1 MNKNISLTQPPAWAA
16 GTIAAAAIALSV
28 SLPMGS
34 TAFASESQ
42 TNASDESENASSPLI
57 ATGEAPVHALH
68 AADTAATDSTEATAN
83 DAGASTATEAA
94 AGNAAATNAPAAA
107 ESTSDESAA
116 ASADDTGAEN
126 TATAAD
132 AETAPDSIASTS
144 TSIDS
149 SSTDNTAC
157 APASTDSTAS
167 ASASANSTAETTDD
181 AAEATAPAT
190 FPSPE
195 AAAPPATASTSE
207 TTVST
212 SEFAVADAAATTGD
226 AADSAFATSLM
237 ALDAT
242 SFAESADDT
251 TPIEEGSYT
260 IQSAL
265 DRGMVVDIAGG
276 SHDDEG
282 NVNLYESNGTL
293 AQSFQ
298 FVSAG
303 GGYYRII
310 NVGSGKA
317 VDVRWGSSDDEAN
330 VWQYGENGTDAQLW
344 LIVANDDG
352 SFTFINKGS
361 GKALDVQWGD
371 AVDGTNIWQYAP
383 NGSAA
388 QRFFLSH
395 SVGFVSVEDG
405 TYVIQSNLNSQNVLD
420 VAGAEL
426 ADETNVQA
434 YTDNGTNAQR
444 FDVQQTDDGWY
455 TITSVQ
461 SGKALDVEWAST
473 DDGANVWQY
482 ASNGTDAQK
491 WRFLQNDDG
500 SLSLMNKASRLVLDL
515 ANGDSDAGT
524 NVQQYGYNSTAAQ
537 RFTLVSASYVPPI
550 ANGTYVI
557 TSALDSSFALDVT
570 SASSDDL
577 ANVQAYT
584 RNGTDAQS
592 FTVTYDGDGWYTITN
607 VGSGKCLDVHGAHVA
622 PGTNVDQYASNG
634 TDAQKWRIVA
644 QGNYF
649 ALISKCSG
657 MVLEIS
663 GAAANGANVQV
674 NTSTDALNQRFAFDT
689 APQKPAITP
698 ADRIT
703 LDGYDISSWQPY
715 IDVAAVP
722 GQFVIVKAT
731 EDTDYTNPY
740 LRKASEALNAGK
752 KIGLYHFASI
762 GNAVEQARYYVRT
775 VSNYVGRAVLALDW
789 EAQAMS
795 QGVSWAKTW
804 LDTVYSLTGVRPLIY
819 MSKSVTTEYD
829 WSSVAATYQLW
840 VAQYPNYDRTDYQ
853 DTPWRS
859 DDDYGAWTS
868 GPTLFQYASSGRLNG
883 YDGTLDLDKFYGTT
897 ADWDRLA
904 SQA

>member
-68 AADTAATDSTEATAN
+68 AADTAATCAADATAN
-83 DAGASTATEAA
+83 DAGASTATEASA
-94 AGNAAATNAPAAA
+94 DNAATTDAPA
-107 ESTSDESAA
+107 
-116 ASADDTGAEN
+116 
-126 TATAAD
+126 
-132 AETAPDSIASTS
+132 
-144 TSIDS
+144 
-149 SSTDNTAC
+149 
-157 APASTDSTAS
+157 PATDSTAG
-167 ASASANSTAETTDD
+167 ASASANSTVETADD
-181 AAEATAPAT
+181 AAEATAPA
-190 FPSPE
+190 S
-195 AAAPPATASTSE
+195 ATASPSSE
-207 TTVST
+207 TTIST
-212 SEFAVADAAATTGD
+212 SEFAVADAAVTTGD
-226 AADSAFATSLM
+226 VADSAFATSLM

-260 IQSAL
+260 IESAL

-461 SGKALDVEWAST
+461 SDKALDVKWAST

-515 ANGDSDAGT
+515 TNGDSAAGT
-524 NVQQYGYNSTAAQ
+524 NVQQYSYNGTAAQ
-537 RFTLVSASYVPPI
+537 RFTLVSSSYVPPI
-550 ANGTYVI
+550 ADGTYVI
-557 TSALDSSFALDVT
+557 TSALDPSFAIDVA

-577 ANVQAYT
+577 ANVQVYT
-584 RNGTDAQS
+584 R
-592 FTVTYDGDGWYTITN
+592 
-607 VGSGKCLDVHGAHVA
+607 
-622 PGTNVDQYASNG
+622 NG

-644 QGNYF
+644 QGDYF
-649 ALISKCSG
+649 ALVSKCAG
-657 MVLEIS
+657 LVLEIS
-663 GAAANGANVQV
+663 GTATNGANVQV
-674 NTSTDALNQRFAFDT
+674 NTSADALNQRFAFSEAKQATPVTPSEPVTPSNPVTPSD
-689 APQKPAITP
+689 PITP
-698 ADRIT
+698 ADRTT
-703 LDGYDISSWQPY
+703 LDGYDISSWQPD

-731 EDTDYTNPY
+731 ENTDYTNPY

-804 LDTVYSLTGVRPLIY
+804 LDTVYSLTGIRPLIY

-840 VAQYPNYDRTDYQ
+840 VAQYPNNESTGYQ
-853 DTPWRS
+853 ETPWRS
-859 DDDYGAWTS
+859 DDNYGAWTS
-868 GPTLFQYASSGRLNG
+868 GPTLFQYTGYGRLAG
-883 YDGTLDLDKFYGTT
+883 YGSNLDLDKFYGTT

>member
-42 TNASDESENASSPLI
+42 TNASDESGNASSPLI

-68 AADTAATDSTEATAN
+68 AADAAATGAGDATAN
-83 DAGASTATEAA
+83 AAGASTATEASA
-94 AGNAAATNAPAAA
+94 DNAAT
-107 ESTSDESAA
+107 
-116 ASADDTGAEN
+116 
-126 TATAAD
+126 
-132 AETAPDSIASTS
+132 
-144 TSIDS
+144 
-149 SSTDNTAC
+149 TD

-181 AAEATAPAT
+181 AAEATTPAT
-190 FPSPE
+190 SPSPE
-195 AAAPPATASTSE
+195 AAAPPTTASTSE

-212 SEFAVADAAATTGD
+212 SEFSVADAAAATGD
-226 AADSAFATSLM
+226 AADSVFAASLM
-237 ALDAT
+237 ALDVP
-242 SFAESADDT
+242 SFAESADDAA
-251 TPIEEGSYT
+251 PVEEGSYT

-330 VWQYGENGTDAQLW
+330 VWQYSENGTDAQLW
-344 LIVANDDG
+344 LVVANDDG

-371 AVDGTNIWQYAP
+371 AVDGTNIWQYTQ

-395 SVGFVSVEDG
+395 SVGFVSVDNG
-405 TYVIQSNLNSQNVLD
+405 TYVIKSNLNSQNVLD

-426 ADETNVQA
+426 TDETNVQA

-461 SGKALDVEWAST
+461 SDKALDVEWAST

-515 ANGDSDAGT
+515 ANGDPDAGT
-524 NVQQYGYNSTAAQ
+524 NVQQYGYNGTAAQ

-557 TSALDSSFALDVT
+557 TSALDSSFAIDVT

-607 VGSGKCLDVHGAHVA
+607 VGSGKCLDVYGAHVA

-644 QGNYF
+644 QGDYF

-698 ADRIT
+698 ADRTT
-703 LDGYDISSWQPY
+703 LDGYDISSWQPD

-840 VAQYPNYDRTDYQ
+840 VAQYPDSKSTGYQ

-883 YDGTLDLDKFYGTT
+883 YDGNLDLDKFYGTT